1 MADECT
7 AVMDGLVAPPFCP
20 RFPLTL
26 ALSHGGEKGLLA
38 VVEGLRPSPLRAYPA
53 LLSVLWAPLARAPFA
68 GRKGQIRMCL
78 IDLRVVVA
86 DLSWSSGGG
95 ASGLFFPFDEGEAE
109 VDARAR
115 RAGEG
120 DLGFFSKHR
129 RVCGLRANRLMVDK
143 KGPVPPTSPDR
154 LPSGRR
160 NDVAARHH
168 LVLQPRVSTV
178 AVSTRRSG
186 GDLWDKGSDRSDLE
200 RASPA
205 SGRFTNRPYV
215 ASPSLCE
222 RDGIFRLACKAEPAL
237 TLRIRTLQLQAPS

>member
-1 MADECT
+1 MGWSSFGH
-7 AVMDGLVAPPFCP
+7 GLDSGPHPRTKSGAGSSPLPPSG
-20 RFPLTL
+20 RGDIGSRSSGFPWETL
-26 ALSHGGEKGLLA
+26 AGA
-38 VVEGLRPSPLRAYPA
+38 R
-53 LLSVLWAPLARAPFA
+53 LLS
-68 GRKGQIRMCL
+68 
-78 IDLRVVVA
+78 
-86 DLSWSSGGG
+86 
-95 ASGLFFPFDEGEAE
+95 
-109 VDARAR
+109 
-115 RAGEG
+115 
-120 DLGFFSKHR
+120 HR

-178 AVSTRRSG
+178 AGSTRRSG
-186 GDLWDKGSDRSDLE
+186 DDLWDKGSDRSDLE

-222 RDGIFRLACKAEPAL
+222 RDGVDRLACKAEPAL

>member
-1 MADECT
+1 MT
-7 AVMDGLVAPPFCP
+7 VACASKRLRMSVAGRGWQPQ
-20 RFPLTL
+20 
-26 ALSHGGEKGLLA
+26 GLLRSFGFQA
-38 VVEGLRPSPLRAYPA
+38 SRLGTP
-53 LLSVLWAPLARAPFA
+53 A
-68 GRKGQIRMCL
+68 GR
-78 IDLRVVVA
+78 LRCA
-86 DLSWSSGGG
+86 L
-95 ASGLFFPFDEGEAE
+95 GEC
-109 VDARAR
+109 
-115 RAGEG
+115 GEHV
-120 DLGFFSKHR
+120 FYISKHR
-129 RVCGLRANRLMVDK
+129 RVCGLRSNRLMVDK

-178 AVSTRRSG
+178 AGSTRRSG
-186 GDLWDKGSDRSDLE
+186 GDLWDRGSDRSDLE

>member
-1 MADECT
+1 
-7 AVMDGLVAPPFCP
+7 
-20 RFPLTL
+20 
-26 ALSHGGEKGLLA
+26 
-38 VVEGLRPSPLRAYPA
+38 
-53 LLSVLWAPLARAPFA
+53 
-68 GRKGQIRMCL
+68 MCL
-78 IDLRVVVA
+78 IDLRGLIA
-86 DLSWSSGGG
+86 DSSWCSGGG
-95 ASGLFFPFDEGEAE
+95 ASCRSFPFMKDRLRLSPAPAE
-109 VDARAR
+109 R
-115 RAGEG
+115 EK
-120 DLGFFSKHR
+120 GFVCLPFSAERDQDVFSSHR
-129 RVCGLRANRLMVDK
+129 RVCGLRANWLMVDK

-178 AVSTRRSG
+178 AGSTRRSG
-186 GDLWDKGSDRSDLE
+186 DDLWDRGSDRSDLE

-222 RDGIFRLACKAEPAL
+222 RDGIFRLACTAESAL

>member
-1 MADECT
+1 MIC
-7 AVMDGLVAPPFCP
+7 GLC
-20 RFPLTL
+20 
-26 ALSHGGEKGLLA
+26 S
-38 VVEGLRPSPLRAYPA
+38 
-53 LLSVLWAPLARAPFA
+53 
-68 GRKGQIRMCL
+68 QIC
-78 IDLRVVVA
+78 I
-86 DLSWSSGGG
+86 WSSGGG
-95 ASGLFFPFDEGEAE
+95 ASGLTFPFNEGEAE
-109 VDARAR
+109 VDALAR
-115 RAGEG
+115 RAGEGIRMSSLFGPAGEG

-186 GDLWDKGSDRSDLE
+186 DDLWDKGSDRSDLE

-222 RDGIFRLACKAEPAL
+222 RDGIFRLACTAEPAL

>member
-1 MADECT
+1 MIHVIFAKGFDRGSVLD
-7 AVMDGLVAPPFCP
+7 AFSWSAWVDGRFLCDVGGAGSLGLQGRRMSCP
-20 RFPLTL
+20 HPGRITRVRFG
-26 ALSHGGEKGLLA
+26 H
-38 VVEGLRPSPLRAYPA
+38 PLRAS
-53 LLSVLWAPLARAPFA
+53 L
-68 GRKGQIRMCL
+68 
-78 IDLRVVVA
+78 
-86 DLSWSSGGG
+86 
-95 ASGLFFPFDEGEAE
+95 
-109 VDARAR
+109 R
-115 RAGEG
+115 RAKGVR
-120 DLGFFSKHR
+120 LSKHR
-129 RVCGLRANRLMVDK
+129 RVCGLRANWLMVDK

-178 AVSTRRSG
+178 AGSTRRSG
-186 GDLWDKGSDRSDLE
+186 GDLWDRGSDRSDLE

-222 RDGIFRLACKAEPAL
+222 RDGIFRLACTAESAL

>member
-1 MADECT
+1 MLADSY
-7 AVMDGLVAPPFCP
+7 VMRVGRP
-20 RFPLTL
+20 RWGARPTI
-26 ALSHGGEKGLLA
+26 GG
-38 VVEGLRPSPLRAYPA
+38 PSPWGWKGDHKGRPYVASPS
-53 LLSVLWAPLARAPFA
+53 LS
-68 GRKGQIRMCL
+68 
-78 IDLRVVVA
+78 
-86 DLSWSSGGG
+86 
-95 ASGLFFPFDEGEAE
+95 EGEE
-109 VDARAR
+109 
-115 RAGEG
+115 
-120 DLGFFSKHR
+120 FFSKHR

-178 AVSTRRSG
+178 AGSTRRSG
-186 GDLWDKGSDRSDLE
+186 DDLWDRGSDRSDLE